1 MKNYYQ
7 PGDWN
12 AVCSMCGRKKKASDL
27 VRNWQGLYRCKD
39 HNEERHPQDFVRGV
53 REVVTVPWA
62 QPMTDIDIY
71 VCDINGRSAVPGRSV
86 PGCMMPGNTITDD
99 SINWAAVSA
108 CTIFGRSSLP
118 EWMMPG
124 CAIPGFA
131 IVYDSSEEDI
141 WDGSQF
147 R

>member
-1 MKNYYQ
+1 
-7 PGDWN
+7 
-12 AVCSMCGRKKKASDL
+12 
-27 VRNWQGLYRCKD
+27 
-39 HNEERHPQDFVRGV
+39 
-53 REVVTVPWA
+53 
-62 QPMTDIDIY
+62 
-71 VCDINGRSAVPGRSV
+71 
-86 PGCMMPGNTITDD
+86 MPGNTITDD